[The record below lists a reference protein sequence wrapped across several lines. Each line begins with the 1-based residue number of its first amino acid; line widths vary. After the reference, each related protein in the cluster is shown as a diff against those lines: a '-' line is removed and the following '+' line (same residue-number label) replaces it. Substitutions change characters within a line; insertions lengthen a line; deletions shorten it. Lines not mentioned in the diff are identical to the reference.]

1 MSTVHQLLAEEDARK
16 EKLKEAPEADAE
28 ATAELAAP
36 LDEST
41 VDDRAPLA
49 PPRAR
54 PVSIIVDLE
63 SSLGK
68 DSGVTADQQSE
79 RALLRFDFAA
89 SSSSASCCA
98 FDAP

>member
-1 MSTVHQLLAEEDARK
+1 MSIHGLLNQLRMRK

-28 ATAELAAP
+28 ASAELAAP

-41 VDDRAPLA
+41 LDDRAPL